1 MQPDKVICL
10 DRSEDQGDDKIIR
23 LEKNLAD
30 FP

>member
-10 DRSEDQGDDKIIR
+10 DRSEDQVDDKIIR